1 MSLYDEIF
9 ESGLVGAITSDVTFR
24 SGWRASRALKQCSAL
39 EALLPRAKYDR
50 MRQFARHNPRRFV
63 KGFSELAYDVVEHW
77 GDGRP
82 IPQNGSDYMSMV
94 ESFFSTL
101 KSDAA
106 KPFIL
111 HLGLLCYDLYRSTG
125 HSDVWVAVLRF
136 FKDVKVHHHLKKQI
150 DDIYQFV
157 MKSAFEIM
165 LELRK
170 FELTFREEE
179 AAYAEEAA
187 ANTGPIPQTLDS
199 VFESYSGL
207 KDSALFRK
215 LHKLMTSACAV
226 AFFSRSGMADLPAKL
241 GYVEAGL
248 NSVTAQ
254 NILSQ
259 TDFMMCAL
267 QTLHWLATMGFQCVL
282 SKDVAPLL
290 ANVTSYNDWVSKTQT
305 LLSKADQIS
314 CLEPHTVEPL
324 PHGQAKHQFIGEL
337 NHLIDSGEAIV
348 RWMKADEQ
356 YERRFVNNLLMDL
369 KRVKSMLIT
378 RDFAA
383 KSRPQPYAALIT
395 GGTSIAKSAFTKLLY
410 YTFCGVAGLPNDD
423 GFMYPRNTAEK
434 HWSNF
439 QSSCHTILYDEVGK
453 QNPRVGGKDETSD
466 EFLGVCNTVPM
477 VPVMA
482 AIPDKGKT
490 PVLAELVLATS
501 NTKDLNVKSYYTNP
515 AAILRRFDLI
525 ITLSVKHQYAQD
537 NGMLDPSLVPQ
548 PNGTFPDIW
557 NIKCEI
563 AVPTP
568 APNGTTDQGFEFKE
582 IAFFNNTADFIR
594 FYALRISDHRGNQD
608 RAILASNVM
617 RTIEFCDSP
626 SHVVP
631 LPRYMCGCMVPYAQ
645 TRDRPDVSYRTTLIE
660 TFSQAVLDTT
670 AFTEQPEQWLMV
682 WLFTFLL
689 RFTIFKWFIAQWFSD
704 ARLIAMARKA
714 AYDRY
719 TAKRMA
725 LAIAYRHS
733 KLFVP
738 PKYVRIIGD
747 CAQMAL
753 VAYIS
758 WRAASWITARPK
770 AKAQGANIS
779 TSTLDNEVVWYKD
792 DYVTTPADVGKS
804 CIGLKGFTPE
814 RLLDVYQ
821 NNLITL
827 VFDTGRKTIVN
838 GEEKRLVRNQRAFCL
853 QDRLY
858 VFNNHGIPTREDGR
872 VICDIIRGPVGPGA
886 SANIMGHEIFPSRL
900 IRMPEKD
907 LAFVWL
913 DVLDSRKS
921 MIGLLASKEL
931 KGSYNG
937 FMLGRDNRGRL
948 QTNMVRNIQK
958 GEATI
963 PDIGYLSSL
972 WKGVSQVRTVDGD
985 CGSLLIG
992 ESAFGPVLLGL
1003 HAAGYLLNNNILV
1016 ACISREDVEGLV
1028 QRFVTKPV
1036 EADEMKIDRPGYER
1050 PLVDLHAKSPLRF
1063 VEEGSAAV
1071 YGSIEGHRSD
1081 AKTGLVQTPICKEL
1095 ISRGYELKY
1104 GAPVMKGWRVK
1115 HNALAE
1121 MLNPVANID
1130 PAKLDAIADR
1140 MADEII
1146 ARLPVGWEDIL
1157 GVVSEEIAVNGL
1169 PGVPHMERINIGTSA
1184 GFPYNKSKKHF
1195 VMPLDPFKG
1204 LAGPI
1209 ALDEAIRA
1217 DIAMVLLS
1225 YKEGKRSYP
1234 VFRCVLK
1241 DEARKFEKIQKEL
1254 TRVFYA
1260 APVGWSIVFRMY
1272 FLTFLRLFYTNHR
1285 AFEALPG
1292 IATNSFEWSAIA
1304 EDLFKHVNV
1313 MDMDY
1318 AKFDVQCIKAIIMH
1332 TVFRVI
1338 IKIMKISG
1346 KYSEEDFQVIE
1357 CINVDC
1363 SYALLDFFGDLMMV
1377 MGINP
1382 SGNPATVMFNCL
1394 ANSILCRLAYWD
1406 LNPKHEIES
1415 FRDHVTLYTYGDD
1428 NGQGVTGCPW
1438 YNMRTISEAL
1448 AKYGITVT
1456 DAEKSTVPKEYQ
1468 DPAKLSL
1475 LKRKFVWSDVVG
1487 AWLAPLEVSS
1497 IEKPLLVHVKSKTE
1511 TQENQLIQS
1520 IGGAM
1525 REFFFHGREEFEK
1538 RRVELM
1544 DVVDKCGLKDYVVD
1558 STFPTWEEEMIRFW
1572 NTAEKR
1578 HFN

>member
-9 ESGLVGAITSDVTFR
+9 ESGLVGASKSDVAFR
-24 SGWRASRALKQCSAL
+24 SNWRASRALKQCAAL
-39 EALLPRAKYDR
+39 EAMLPRAKYDR
-50 MRQFARHNPRRFV
+50 LRQFARHNPRRFV
-63 KGFSELAYDVVEHW
+63 KGFSELAFDVVEHW

-82 IPQNGSDYMSMV
+82 VPQNGSDYMSMV
-94 ESFFSTL
+94 ETFFSTL
-101 KSDAA
+101 GRNEAQ
-106 KPFIL
+106 PFVL
-111 HLGLLCYDLYRSTG
+111 HLGFLCYDLYRSTG

-136 FKDVKVHHHLKKQI
+136 FKDVKVHHYLRKQI
-150 DDIYQFV
+150 DDVYQYV
-157 MKSAFEIM
+157 MKAAFEIM
-165 LELRK
+165 LELQKLERTH
-170 FELTFREEE
+170 L
-179 AAYAEEAA
+179 AGSAVYAEAA
-187 ANTGPIPQTLDS
+187 ADAGPVPQTLDS

-226 AFFSRSGMADLPAKL
+226 AFFSKNGMTNLPAKL

-248 NSVTAQ
+248 NSTSAQ
-254 NILSQ
+254 SILQQ

-282 SKDVAPLL
+282 DKNVAPLL
-290 ANVTSYNDWVSKTQT
+290 ANVTSYTDWVSKTQD
-305 LLSKADQIS
+305 LLSKADQVS
-314 CLEPHTVEPL
+314 CLEPHVTEPMA
-324 PHGQAKHQFIGEL
+324 HGEAKHQFIGQL
-337 NHLIDSGEAIV
+337 NNLIESGEAIV

-369 KRVKSMLIT
+369 KRLKSALIT

-395 GGTSIAKSAFTKLLY
+395 GGTSIAKSAFTKMLY
-410 YTFCGVAGLPNDD
+410 YAFCGVAGLPNDD
-423 GFMYPRNTAEK
+423 GFMYPRNPAEK

-466 EFLGVCNTVPM
+466 EILGVCNTVPM
-477 VPVMA
+477 VPIMA
-482 AIPDKGKT
+482 AIEDKGKT

-525 ITLSVKHQYAQD
+525 ITLTVKPEFAQE
-537 NGMLDPSLVPQ
+537 NGMLSPAAVPR
-548 PNGTFPDIW
+548 PDGTFPNIW
-557 NIKCEI
+557 NIKCEV

-568 APNGTTDQGFEFKE
+568 APKGTTEQGFEFKLL
-582 IAFFNNTADFIR
+582 ASFDNTPDFLR
-594 FYALRISDHRGNQD
+594 FYALRVAEHRGNQD
-608 RAILASNVM
+608 RAIFASDVM
-617 RTIEFCDSP
+617 RTIEFCKAP
-626 SHVVP
+626 HHVVA
-631 LPRYMCGCMVPYAQ
+631 LPRYMCGCPVAQ
-645 TRDRPDVSYRTTLIE
+645 SRDRPDVRYRTTLIE

-670 AFTEQPEQWLMV
+670 EFTEYPRQWMFV

-689 RFTIFKWFIAQWFSD
+689 RFSFFKWFVSHWFSD
-704 ARLIAMARKA
+704 AKLIAMAKKSC
-714 AYDRY
+714 YDKY
-719 TAKRMA
+719 TAKRLA
-725 LAIAYRHS
+725 LTMGLRHS
-733 KLFVP
+733 KLFNP
-738 PKYVRIIGD
+738 PKWVKLIGQ
-747 CAQMAL
+747 CALIAGQ
-753 VAYIS
+753 AYLIWKGAQWLTS
-758 WRAASWITARPK
+758 RPVVK
-770 AKAQGANIS
+770 PQGAKIS
-779 TSTLDNEVVWYKD
+779 ASTLDNEVVWYKD

-804 CIGLKGFTPE
+804 CVGLKGFTPE
-814 RLLDVYQ
+814 RLLEVYQ

-827 VFDTGRKTIVN
+827 VFDTGRTTMIDGV
-838 GEEKRLVRNQRAFCL
+838 EKRLVRNQRAFCL

-858 VFNNHGIPTREDGR
+858 VFNNHGIPERDDGR
-872 VICDIIRGPVGPGA
+872 VVCDIVRGPVGPGV
-886 SANIMGHEIFPSRL
+886 SANIQRYEIFPSRL

-921 MIGLLASKEL
+921 MIGLLGTKEL

-937 FMLGRDNRGRL
+937 YLLGRDFRGHL
-948 QTNMVRNIQK
+948 QAPNLVRNIQK
-958 GEATI
+958 GDATI

-972 WKGVSQVRTVDGD
+972 WRGVSQTRTVDGD
-985 CGSLLIG
+985 CGSMLIG
-992 ESAFGPVLLGL
+992 DSAFGPVLLGI
-1003 HAAGYLLNNNILV
+1003 HAAGYVLNNDILV
-1016 ACISREDVEGLV
+1016 ASITREDVEGLV
-1028 QRFVTKPV
+1028 NRFVEKPV
-1036 EADEMKIDRPGYER
+1036 EAHEMKIDKPGYER
-1050 PLVDLHAKSPLRF
+1050 ELIDLHKNCPVRF
-1063 VEEGSAAV
+1063 IEEGSVAV
-1071 YGSIEGHRSD
+1071 YGSIAGHRSD
-1081 AKTGLVQTPICKEL
+1081 AKSTLVQTPICKEL
-1095 ISRGYELKY
+1095 LSRGYELKY

-1115 HNALAE
+1115 RNALKD
-1121 MLNPVANID
+1121 MLQPVANID
-1130 PAKLDAIADR
+1130 PAKLDAIAEQL
-1140 MADEII
+1140 ADEIME
-1146 ARLPVGWEDIL
+1146 RLPVGWQEIL
-1157 GVVSEEIAVNGL
+1157 GVVSEDVAVNGI
-1169 PGVPHMERINIGTSA
+1169 PGVPHMERINVGTSA

-1195 VMPLDPFKG
+1195 VVPLDPFKG

-1209 ALDEAIRA
+1209 SLDENIRA

-1241 DEARKFEKIQKEL
+1241 DEARKFEKIRKEL

-1260 APVGWSIVFRMY
+1260 APVGWSVVFRMY

-1292 IATNSFEWSAIA
+1292 IATNSFEWSAVA
-1304 EDLFKHVNV
+1304 EDLFAHDHV

-1318 AKFDVQCIKAIIMH
+1318 KSFDVQAIKAVVMH

-1338 IKIMKISG
+1338 IKIMKTSG
-1346 KYSEEDFQVIE
+1346 KYSEEDIQVIE

-1406 LNPKHEIES
+1406 LNPDKEIKS
-1415 FRDHVTLYTYGDD
+1415 FRNYISLYTYGDD
-1428 NGQGVTGCPW
+1428 NGQGVTDRPW

-1448 AKYGITVT
+1448 AQYGITVT
-1456 DAEKSTVPKEYQ
+1456 DAEKSEVPKEYQ

-1475 LKRKFVWSDVVG
+1475 LKRRFVWSDTVG
-1487 AWLAPLEVSS
+1487 AWLAPLEISS
-1497 IEKPLLVHVKSKTE
+1497 IEKPLLVHTKSKTE

-1538 RRVELM
+1538 RRTELM
-1544 DVVDKCGLKDYVVD
+1544 DVVEKCGLQDYVVD
-1558 STFPTWEEEMIRFW
+1558 STFPTWEEELVRFW

>member
-9 ESGLVGAITSDVTFR
+9 ESGLVGAITSDVTSR
-24 SGWRASRALKQCSAL
+24 SGWRVSRALKQCAAL

-63 KGFSELAYDVVEHW
+63 HGFNELAYDVVEHW

-82 IPQNGSDYMSMV
+82 IPQNGSDFMSMV
-94 ESFFSTL
+94 DSFFSTL
-101 KSDAA
+101 KSDEA

-136 FKDVKVHHHLKKQI
+136 FKDVKVHHYLRKEL
-150 DDIYQFV
+150 DALYQFF
-157 MKSAFEIM
+157 MKAAFEIM
-165 LELRK
+165 LELQK
-170 FELTFREEE
+170 FEQTFKSES
-179 AAYAEEAA
+179 AAYAAA
-187 ANTGPIPQTLDS
+187 AEAGGPIPQTLDS

-215 LHKLMTSACAV
+215 LHKLMTNACAV
-226 AFFSRSGMADLPAKL
+226 AFFSKSGMENLPAKL

-248 NSVTAQ
+248 NSVTAT

-259 TDFMMCAL
+259 ADFMMCAL
-267 QTLHWLATMGFQCVL
+267 QTIHWLTTMGFQCVL

-290 ANVTSYNDWVSKTQT
+290 ANVTSYNDWVSKTQD
-305 LLSKADQIS
+305 LLSKADQVS
-314 CLEPHTVEPL
+314 CLEPHVTEPL
-324 PHGQAKHQFIGEL
+324 PHGQAKHQFIGQL

-369 KRVKSMLIT
+369 KRVKSTLIT

-453 QNPRVGGKDETSD
+453 QNPRVGGKDDTSD

-482 AIPDKGKT
+482 AIEDKGKT

-525 ITLSVKHQYAQD
+525 ITLTVKPEFAQE
-537 NGMLDPSLVPQ
+537 NGMLSPALVPR
-548 PNGTFPDIW
+548 PDGTFPDIW
-557 NIKCEI
+557 NIKCEV
-563 AVPTP
+563 AVPTDP
-568 APNGTTDQGFEFKE
+568 PKGTTEQGFEFKLL
-582 IAFFNNTADFIR
+582 ATFTNTPDFVR
-594 FYALRISDHRGNQD
+594 FYALRVSEHRGNQD
-608 RAILASNVM
+608 RAIFAGEVM
-617 RTIEFCDSP
+617 RTIEFCDS
-626 SHVVP
+626 SDHVVP
-631 LPRYMCGCMVPYAQ
+631 LPRYMCGCPVPQA
-645 TRDRPDVSYRTTLIE
+645 RDRPDVSYRTTLIE
-660 TFSQAVLDTT
+660 TFSQAALDTT
-670 AFTEQPEQWLMV
+670 VFTEQPQQWLLV
-682 WLFTFLL
+682 WLFTFFL
-689 RFTIFKWFIAQWFSD
+689 RFTVFKWIIASWFSD
-704 ARLIAMARKA
+704 AKLIAMAKKA

-719 TAKRMA
+719 TAKR
-725 LAIAYRHS
+725 LAVTMAYRHS
-733 KLFVP
+733 KLFVTP
-738 PKYVRIIGD
+738 QMVRIIGD

-753 VAYIS
+753 VAYCSWKTIS
-758 WRAASWITARPK
+758 WMTSRPK
-770 AKAQGANIS
+770 AKAQGAKIS
-779 TSTLDNEVVWYKD
+779 VSTLDNEVVWYKD

-804 CIGLKGFTPE
+804 CIGLKGFTPD
-814 RLLDVYQ
+814 RLLEVYQ
-821 NNLITL
+821 NNLVTL
-827 VFDTGRKTIVN
+827 IFDTGRTTIVN
-838 GEEKRLVRNQRAFCL
+838 GEEKRLVRKQRAFCL

-858 VFNNHGIPTREDGR
+858 VFNNHGIPDRDDGK
-872 VICDIIRGPVGPGA
+872 VMCDIIRGPVGPGV
-886 SANIMGHEIFPSRL
+886 SANIKGYEIFPSRL

-921 MIGLLASKEL
+921 MLGLLGTKEL
-931 KGSYNG
+931 KGSFNG
-937 FMLGRDNRGRL
+937 FLLGRNFNGHLDAPNS
-948 QTNMVRNIQK
+948 VRNIQK
-958 GEATI
+958 GDATI

-972 WKGVSQVRTVDGD
+972 WKGVSQTRTVDGD
-985 CGSLLIG
+985 CGSILIG
-992 ESAFGPVLLGL
+992 ESSFGPVLLGI
-1003 HAAGYLLNNNILV
+1003 HAAGYVLNNNILV
-1016 ACISREDVEGLV
+1016 ASISREDVEGLV
-1028 QRFVTKPV
+1028 QRFVRHPV
-1036 EADEMKIDRPGYER
+1036 EASEMKIDKPGYER
-1050 PLVDLHAKSPLRF
+1050 EVVDLHKKSPFRYL
-1063 VEEGSAAV
+1063 EEGSTAV
-1071 YGSIEGHRSD
+1071 FGSIAGHRSD
-1081 AKTGLVQTPICKEL
+1081 SKSSLVQTPICKEL
-1095 ISRGYELKY
+1095 LSRGYELKY

-1115 HNALAE
+1115 HNALKE
-1121 MLNPVANID
+1121 MLNPVMNVD
-1130 PAKLDAIADR
+1130 PAKLEAIAEQ
-1140 MADEII
+1140 MAKEIME
-1146 ARLPVGWEDIL
+1146 RLPAGWQETL
-1157 GVVSEEIAVNGL
+1157 GVVSEDIAVNGQ

-1195 VMPLDPFKG
+1195 VVPLDPFMG

-1209 ALDEAIRA
+1209 ELDPAVKA
-1217 DIAMVLLS
+1217 DIAMVLLA

-1234 VFRCVLK
+1234 VFRCVMK
-1241 DEARKFEKIQKEL
+1241 DEARKWEKIRKEL
-1254 TRVFYA
+1254 TRIFYA
-1260 APVGWSIVFRMY
+1260 APVGWSIVFRMH

-1292 IATNSFEWSAIA
+1292 IATNSFEWSAVA
-1304 EDLFKHVNV
+1304 EDLFRHEHV

-1318 AKFDVQCIKAIIMH
+1318 KGFDIEAIKAVIMHAVFRCIIIIMEA
-1332 TVFRVI
+1332 
-1338 IKIMKISG
+1338 SG
-1346 KYSEEDFQVIE
+1346 MYTDDEIRAIE

-1363 SYALLDFFGDLMMV
+1363 SFALLDFFGDLMMA

-1406 LNPKHEIES
+1406 LNPDAEIRS
-1415 FRDHVTLYTYGDD
+1415 FRDFVSLYTYGDD
-1428 NGQGVTGCPW
+1428 NGQGVSSREW
-1438 YNMRTISEAL
+1438 YNMRAISEAL

-1456 DAEKSTVPKEYQ
+1456 DAEKSVVPKEYQ
-1468 DPAKLSL
+1468 DPEKLTL

-1487 AWLAPLEVSS
+1487 AWMAPLEISS
-1497 IEKPLLVHVKSKTE
+1497 IEKPLLVHIKSKTE

-1525 REFFFHGREEFEK
+1525 REFFFHGREEFER

-1544 DVVDKCGLKDYVVD
+1544 DVVEKCGLQDYVVD
-1558 STFPTWEEEMIRFW
+1558 STFPTWEEELVRFW

>member
-1 MSLYDEIF
+1 MSLYKEIF
-9 ESGLVGAITSDVTFR
+9 ESGLVGASMDDVTSR
-24 SGWRASRALKQCSAL
+24 PSWRADRALKQCAAL

-50 MRQFARHNPRRFV
+50 IRLYARHNPRRFIR
-63 KGFSELAYDVVEHW
+63 GFHELAFDVVEYW

-82 IPQNGSDYMSMV
+82 VPQNGADFMSMV
-94 ESFFSTL
+94 DTFFSTL
-101 KSDAA
+101 KSVES
-106 KPFIL
+106 KPFII
-111 HLGLLCYDLYRSTG
+111 HLGFLCYDLYRSTG

-136 FKDVKVHHHLKKQI
+136 LKDIGVLKYLRKHL
-150 DDIYQFV
+150 DDLCQYF
-157 MKSAFEIM
+157 MKGAFEIM
-165 LELRK
+165 LELQK
-170 FELTFREEE
+170 FERTFKSEM
-179 AAYAEEAA
+179 AANRAA
-187 ANTGPIPQTLDS
+187 AATEHPIPQTLDS

-215 LHKLMTSACAV
+215 MHKLMASACAV
-226 AFFSRSGMADLPAKL
+226 AFFSKSGMEDLPAKL

-248 NSVTAQ
+248 NSVSAN
-254 NILSQ
+254 NILAQ

-267 QTLHWLATMGFQCVL
+267 QTLHWLTTMGFQCVL

-290 ANVTSYNDWVSKTQT
+290 ANVTSYNEWVSKTQD
-305 LLSKADQIS
+305 LLSKADQVS
-314 CLEPHTVEPL
+314 CLEPHVSEPT

-369 KRVKSMLIT
+369 KRVKSSLIT

-410 YTFCGVAGLPNDD
+410 YTFCGVAGLPNED
-423 GFMYPRNTAEK
+423 GFMYPRNPAEK

-453 QNPRVGGKDETSD
+453 QNPRVGGKDETS
-466 EFLGVCNTVPM
+466 EEILGVCNTVPM

-482 AIPDKGKT
+482 AIEDKGKT

-501 NTKDLNVKSYYTNP
+501 NTKHLNVKSYYTNP
-515 AAILRRFDLI
+515 AAILRRFDMV
-525 ITLSVKHQYAQD
+525 ITLNVKPQFAQE
-537 NGMLDPSLVPQ
+537 NGMLNPSAVPR
-548 PNGTFPDIW
+548 PDGKFPDIW
-557 NIKCEI
+557 TITCEV

-568 APNGTTDQGFEFKE
+568 PANGTTEQGFDWKVL
-582 IAFFNNTADFIR
+582 ATFNNTADFIR
-594 FYALRISDHRGNQD
+594 FYAQRIAEHRGNQD
-608 RAILASNVM
+608 RAIFASEAM
-617 RTIEFCDSP
+617 RTIEFCDAD
-626 SHVVP
+626 HHTVR
-631 LPRYMCGCMVPYAQ
+631 LPRYMCGCPVPQSRECVDAN
-645 TRDRPDVSYRTTLIE
+645 YRTVLIE
-660 TFSQAVLDTT
+660 TFSAAVLDTT
-670 AFTEQPEQWLMV
+670 PFREAPTLWIFV

-689 RFTIFKWFIAQWFSD
+689 RFTLFKWIVCRWWSD
-704 ARLIAMARKA
+704 ARLVAMARRA
-714 AYDRY
+714 AYEKY
-719 TAKRMA
+719 AGKRMA
-725 LAIAYRHS
+725 IVMACRHS
-733 KLFVP
+733 KLFEP
-738 PKYVRIIGD
+738 PKWVRLVGS
-747 CAQMAL
+747 CAFTAMQYYAL
-753 VAYIS
+753 WKGAQ
-758 WRAASWITARPK
+758 WIMSKPE
-770 AKAQGANIS
+770 AKPQGAKIS

-814 RLLDVYQ
+814 RLLEVYQ
-821 NNLITL
+821 NNMITL
-827 VFDTGRKTIVN
+827 VFDTGKTRVI
-838 GEEKRLVRNQRAFCL
+838 GTEEKRLVRNQRAICL

-858 VFNNHGIPTREDGR
+858 VFNNHGIPDREDGR
-872 VICDIIRGPVGPGA
+872 VIVDILRGPVGPGV
-886 SANIMGHEIFPSRL
+886 SANIRGHEIFPARL

-921 MIGLLASKEL
+921 MIGLLSSKEL

-937 FMLGRDNRGRL
+937 FLLGRNFRGEL
-948 QTNMVRNIQK
+948 DPPNLVRNIQK
-958 GEATI
+958 GDATI

-972 WKGVSQVRTVDGD
+972 WKGISQTRTVDGD
-985 CGSLLIG
+985 CGSILIG

-1003 HAAGYLLNNNILV
+1003 HAAGFMLNNNILV
-1016 ACISREDVEGLV
+1016 ASITREDVDGLV
-1028 QRFVTKPV
+1028 QRFVHKPV
-1036 EADEMKIDRPGYER
+1036 EAGEMKIDKPGYER
-1050 PLVDLHAKSPLRF
+1050 EIVDLHAKSPVRF
-1063 VEEGSAAV
+1063 IEEGSVAV
-1071 YGSIEGHRSD
+1071 FGSIAGHRSD
-1081 AKTGLVQTPICKEL
+1081 SKTGLVQTPICKEL
-1095 ISRGYELKY
+1095 LSRGYELRY
-1104 GAPVMKGWRVK
+1104 GAPVMKGWRIK
-1115 HNALAE
+1115 HNALKE
-1121 MLNPVANID
+1121 MLQPVANID

-1140 MADEII
+1140 LADEIMES
-1146 ARLPVGWEDIL
+1146 LPDGWQDIL
-1157 GVVSEEIAVNGL
+1157 GVVSEEIAVNGE

-1209 ALDEAIRA
+1209 VLDPAIRA
-1217 DIAMVLLS
+1217 DVQMVLLS

-1234 VFRCVLK
+1234 VFRCVFK
-1241 DEARKFEKIQKEL
+1241 DEARKFEKIRKEL

-1260 APVGWSIVFRMY
+1260 APVGWSVVFRMY

-1292 IATNSFEWSAIA
+1292 IATNSYEWSEVAK
-1304 EDLFKHVNV
+1304 DLFSHANV

-1318 AKFDVQCIKAIIMH
+1318 KQFDIQAIKAVIMH
-1332 TVFRVI
+1332 SVFRVI
-1338 IKIMKISG
+1338 IKIMKTSG
-1346 KYSEEDFQVIE
+1346 KYTEEDIQVIE

-1406 LNPKHEIES
+1406 LNPDKEIES
-1415 FRDHVTLYTYGDD
+1415 FRKYVSLYTYGDD
-1428 NGQGVTGCPW
+1428 NGQGVTDRPW

-1448 AKYGITVT
+1448 GKYGITVT
-1456 DAEKSTVPKEYQ
+1456 DAEKSEVPKEYQ
-1468 DPAKLSL
+1468 DPEKLSL

-1487 AWLAPLEVSS
+1487 AWLAPLDVSS
-1497 IEKPLLVHVKSKTE
+1497 IEKPLLVHIKSKTE

-1538 RRVELM
+1538 RRKELM
-1544 DVVDKCGLKDYVVD
+1544 DVVEKCDLKDYVVD
-1558 STFPTWEEEMIRFW
+1558 STFPTWEEELIRFW
-1572 NTAEKR
+1572 NTADKR